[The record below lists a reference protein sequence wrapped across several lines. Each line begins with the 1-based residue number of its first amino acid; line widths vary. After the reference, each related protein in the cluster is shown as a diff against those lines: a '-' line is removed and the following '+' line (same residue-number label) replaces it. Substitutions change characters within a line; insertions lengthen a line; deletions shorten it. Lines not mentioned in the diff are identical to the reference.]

1 MYYLLFTKMKY
12 NKYPIFTAWTKSKKL
27 IKKAYK
33 YRKDIGIECY
43 IGVVEKQDA
52 MFKIDNQLKNVNI
65 IYGLNILDTESS
77 YASFTE
83 SFQEIILPSILDSL
97 YTLSSGLGYLRDSSI
112 GDSVDLLRWSI
123 LDGLDN
129 GPTFLGD
136 KTFFSDI
143 YKLNIEELYKEYL
156 RGEWS

>member
-1 MYYLLFTKMKY
+1 MYYLLFTKRSY
-12 NKYPIFTAWTKSKKL
+12 NKYSIFTAWTKSKKL
-27 IKKAYK
+27 IKKVYK

-52 MFKIDNQLKNVNI
+52 MFQIDNQLKNVNI

-112 GDSVDLLRWSI
+112 SDSVDLLRWSI

-143 YKLNIEELYKEYL
+143 YKLNIEELYNEYL